1 MTEIRDGQA
10 ILVGPKGDLVQVP
23 ADQAA
28 ARIASG
34 IFAPAS
40 AEMVADA
47 DSRAQATAQ
56 AQAEQA
62 RLSSVGSVAN
72 TALQSAAQAITAPI
86 DWTANKLGAQGKI
99 INVGQTAEEAAGTNT
114 EIKKMQSANPIA
126 AGVGEIGGQLVGAA
140 ATGLGS
146 GAANVAGRLATSGL
160 ARTAIGAGIEG
171 LALGA
176 AQQMEDVE
184 SSAQQVLFAGGM
196 GALLGAGGGAALHG
210 LGRVFGKSG
219 DTLGAKAFA
228 DAQQSVE
235 RDAAIAKGPAYLDAK
250 MAKASGADLSL
261 VEEFGARNMARREAA
276 IDASAHFD
284 EFAQKTAYEMSDT
297 GSRLMSSAGELAQEV
312 RNRGQK
318 QSGMAKL
325 IGPELEEDVVR
336 NRAAV
341 GIVNGAVDE
350 YATLMRQNMLPERIP
365 QSLRNQITLM
375 DRTLNDAISAIDKAG
390 TLSEKNI
397 IADSLKRHLDQTVE
411 SLRKSSTNPNFSDFD
426 FKATHELAD
435 NTFKVADS
443 LRKSLENPEIWGKKA
458 AAAQRDVN
466 AVWHEGAVDSW
477 NDYGRTFE
485 RATGHTDFATGR
497 MKFEQDLPKFEQL
510 VKQLGT
516 TAGEKPRQIL
526 ENYVQHVGKLIEEI
540 GNKYELSPQMV
551 KVRESAMADMAKM
564 RGLLDTAK
572 EKSTLVDRW
581 RLLSTYDRSG
591 DKTLLGAVA
600 KRIPF
605 AGAPID
611 IINTAIT
618 NPAGDLATNALRAG
632 AGTVARAQQATERA
646 FMGVGNWIARG
657 AKAAQGGRQ
666 GAISAALT
674 AYRHGHEN
682 DDQATAKRTQ
692 ALLKADPSK
701 LGEHL
706 PDEDPGL
713 MLHAGTVAQ
722 NGLSYLRSKL
732 PPYAQSPSLMR
743 SGRAAIMSKPDQAA
757 FARVW
762 GTVAKPESAFS
773 DLKSGRLLPDQVE
786 ALQTVYPKMYERLRD
801 TALQALSRADD
812 SGVEIPIQARQQLAM
827 LLGSDGIADNALSGD
842 LGEKINGMLA
852 KAQRPGKP
860 KPQQSSVRAQ
870 TRIID
875 SARSPFEASQE
886 A

>member
-23 ADQAA
+23 ADQAV

-62 RLSSVGSVAN
+62 RLSSVGNVAN

-114 EIKKMQSANPIA
+114 EIKKMQRANPIA
-126 AGVGEIGGQLVGAA
+126 AGLGEIGGQLVGAA
-140 ATGLGS
+140 ATGLGA
-146 GAANVAGRLATSGL
+146 GAAGIAGRLATSGL
-160 ARTAIGAGIEG
+160 ARAAIGAGIEG
-171 LALGA
+171 AALGA

-210 LGRVFGKSG
+210 LGKVFGKSG

-235 RDAAIAKGPAYLDAK
+235 RDAAIAKGPEWLDAK
-250 MAKASGADLSL
+250 MAKASGAPQDL
-261 VEEFGARNMARREAA
+261 VAEFGAKNLAKREEA
-276 IDASAHFD
+276 INASQHFD
-284 EFAQKTAYEMSDT
+284 EFAQKTAFELSDT
-297 GSRLMSSAGELAQEV
+297 S
-312 RNRGQK
+312 
-318 QSGMAKL
+318 AKL
-325 IGPELEEDVVR
+325 TKAVEDVTATVR
-336 NRAAV
+336 ENALKQEGISKLLGEKAEQSVVVNRTGQGIITGAVDDFRTAMGTINTDSLPAAV
-341 GIVNGAVDE
+341 G
-350 YATLMRQNMLPERIP
+350 
-365 QSLRNQITLM
+365 
-375 DRTLNDAISAIDKAG
+375 
-390 TLSEKNI
+390 
-397 IADSLKRHLDQTVE
+397 RHLDGVE
-411 SLRKSSTNPNFSDFD
+411 KQLFSTLEKLGDAHSASEKYMLANGIKQQLDKTTLRLRTATQQQSLFGFEKEAVNEA
-426 FKATHELAD
+426 ATKINE
-435 NTFKVADS
+435 VADAV
-443 LRKSLENPEIWGKKA
+443 RKSLENPQIWGKKVA
-458 AAAQRDVN
+458 DAQREVN
-466 AVWHEGAVDSW
+466 AIWHGGAVDAL
-477 NDYGRTFE
+477 NDYGHQFEKWTGHIDFGTGRKVFEADPVKFENALKSIGTPAGRDAE
-485 RATGHTDFATGR
+485 RAIQGYLDNVGQIVDKIESKYDLGLAT
-497 MKFEQDLPKFEQL
+497 KSSVE
-510 VKQLGT
+510 
-516 TAGEKPRQIL
+516 TARREFTAMRKA
-526 ENYVQHVGKLIEEI
+526 
-540 GNKYELSPQMV
+540 YE
-551 KVRESAMADMAKM
+551 A
-564 RGLLDTAK
+564 AK
-572 EKSTLVDRW
+572 EKTTLVNRW

-591 DKTLLGAVA
+591 DATLTGAIA

-605 AGAPID
+605 VGAPID
-611 IINTAIT
+611 IANTALT
-618 NPAGDLATNALRAG
+618 NPAGPLATNALRLG
-632 AGTVARAQQATERA
+632 SGSVARAQAATERA
-646 FMGVGNWIARG
+646 FTGVGNWIARG
-657 AKAAQGGRQ
+657 ARVAQGGRQ

-674 AYRHGHEN
+674 AYRAGHAN

-722 NGLSYLRSKL
+722 NGLAYLRSKL

-827 LLGSDGIADNALSGD
+827 LLGASGIADDALSGD
-842 LGEKINGMLA
+842 LGDKINGMLA
-852 KAQRPGKP
+852 KAQQPSKP

-875 SARSPFEASQE
+875 STRSPFEAALE